1 MKLVLEDVARFR
13 AACDG
18 RVVIFLFNFVGQ
30 RVQLWTK
37 VIQRACAPCYVGF
50 FCGPEAVSQV
60 GIGMRSTCV
69 RTYVGIVSH
78 GTQAAS
84 RVLGYPSRTT
94 GARCP

>member
-1 MKLVLEDVARFR
+1 MGLRTYVRMKLVLEDVARFR

-50 FCGPEAVSQV
+50 FLRPRGCQPGGDRHA
-60 GIGMRSTCV
+60 
-69 RTYVGIVSH
+69 
-78 GTQAAS
+78 
-84 RVLGYPSRTT
+84 
-94 GARCP
+94 